1 MLRVIHNQPTDGH
14 PRRVFVPYAHQ
25 DGVWKHWVVNALQP
39 LAQQQRINDDNQGR
53 DYAAT

>member
-1 MLRVIHNQPTDGH
+1 MLLVIHNLPTDVH
-14 PRRVFVPYAHQ
+14 PRRVFVSYAHRNEA
-25 DGVWKHWVVNALQP
+25 WKHRVMGALQP